1 LLAQKW
7 QHKDTPKE
15 TTVVDFI
22 KSQTDW
28 EEAKRAVGEKF
39 MPTLSANLKVDS
51 QALLKEVYELY
62 REVGAV
68 QWQSQS
74 TLNLF
79 GLSLNHNP
87 NHPAN
92 LWKMGSFGHPR
103 YKNLSAYDYYKA
115 VDADKANRV
124 KDDYLDSYGFRSL
137 LPAVETKPHLK
148 ALFESFK
155 LPVVRSTAR
164 TINGALCY
172 PTPQGDGGMHVDD
185 SPFEVLRIN
194 ISLSNNGDFGLQYLG
209 NNPIFTKAGDN
220 LIVNTDVKHRA
231 FIKQHNDFIRTN
243 LIIGVAPW
251 MNYDK
256 EKDEWSLN
264 EYFGRLHPYDIVN
277 QELLLNGNFQDSRKA

>member
-1 LLAQKW
+1 MLAQKW
-7 QHKDTPKE
+7 SHKDTPRE
-15 TTVVDFI
+15 RTVIDYI
-22 KSQTDW
+22 KTQCDW
-28 EEAKRAVGEKF
+28 EGAKKAVGSKF
-39 MPTLSANLKVDS
+39 MPTLSVNLDVDAP
-51 QALLKEVYELY
+51 ALLREVTELY

-68 QWQSQS
+68 TWQSQNS
-74 TLNLF
+74 LNLY

-87 NHPAN
+87 DHHRD
-92 LWKMGSFGHPR
+92 LWKMGSFGHER
-103 YKNLSAYDYYKA
+103 YKRFSKYDYYKA

-137 LPAVETKPHLK
+137 LPEVANKPNLK
-148 ALFESFK
+148 MLFDKFK

-164 TINGALCY
+164 TINGSLCY
-172 PTPQGDGGMHVDD
+172 PTPSNDGGMHVDD

-209 NNPIFTKAGDN
+209 TDPIYTEAGDN
-220 LIVNTDVKHRA
+220 LVVNTDVQHRA
-231 FIKQHNDFIRTN
+231 FIKQPNNFIRTN

-277 QELLLNGNFQDSRKA
+277 QELIT